1 METANQKTIDVL
13 NNLLEINNDRIE
25 GYKRALKETNET
37 DLKKLFSQFA
47 ETSYKC
53 TLELTAEVEKLG
65 GTPIE
70 GTRTTGKLYRAWMDI
85 KAALT
90 NKDRKA
96 ILKSCEF
103 GEDVAVKNYED
114 ALKNT
119 ALESNH
125 YPVVNNQYSMIRA
138 EHDKI
143 KNLRDALVSVQ
154 A

>member
-1 METANQKTIDVL
+1 METTNQKSIDVL

-25 GYKRALKETNET
+25 GYNTALKETKEP
-37 DLKKLFSQFA
+37 DLKNMFSQFA
-47 ETSYKC
+47 ETSQKC
-53 TLELTAEVEKLG
+53 KRELTAAVRNSG

-70 GTRTTGKLYRAWMDI
+70 GTLTSGKLYRAWMDV

-90 NKDRKA
+90 NKDRKT
-96 ILKSCEF
+96 ILNSCEF
-103 GEDVAVKNYED
+103 GDDVAVKNYED

-119 ALESNH
+119 DLETNH
-125 YPVVNNQYSMIRA
+125 FSIINNQYSMIRA

-143 KNLRDALVSVQ
+143 KNLRDVLVSIH